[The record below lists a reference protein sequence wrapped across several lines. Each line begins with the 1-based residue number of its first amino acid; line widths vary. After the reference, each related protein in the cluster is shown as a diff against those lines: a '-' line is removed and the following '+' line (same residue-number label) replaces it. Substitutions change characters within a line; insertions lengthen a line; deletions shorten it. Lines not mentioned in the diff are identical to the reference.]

1 MFFVELYV
9 NLNLLSNL
17 LSTNMKR
24 NKAILILIIFS
35 FFALL
40 ICCCVFMFALS
51 SVPVDE
57 NQYSSQ
63 VVQSGD
69 ETQTVAIVE
78 VKDVIS
84 RQKTT
89 DMWGNE
95 TPDMTSEIIKKI
107 DQAQNDDLV
116 KALLLEVDSPGGDV
130 YASKL
135 IYNKV
140 VEFKETGKPVVAFMQ
155 DTAAS
160 GGYMVSAPADQIVAS
175 EVTVTGSIG
184 VIASYVDYEE
194 LFDKVGLEQ
203 VNIVNTEGKN
213 KAGEDLKD
221 KESEAYILYQGILD
235 DIYDEFIEIVA
246 DGRGMTKEEVIE
258 LADGRV
264 YTGTQ
269 AIENGLIDELGEDKE
284 AYDLIASL
292 ASLNNP
298 NFIRYENE
306 DNPFSLYSMSL
317 KNILFPELSAI
328 ESKKPGLTVQYLMK
342 I

>member
-1 MFFVELYV
+1 
-9 NLNLLSNL
+9 
-17 LSTNMKR
+17 
-24 NKAILILIIFS
+24 
-35 FFALL
+35 
-40 ICCCVFMFALS
+40 
-51 SVPVDE
+51 
-57 NQYSSQ
+57 
-63 VVQSGD
+63 
-69 ETQTVAIVE
+69 
-78 VKDVIS
+78 
-84 RQKTT
+84 
-89 DMWGNE
+89 
-95 TPDMTSEIIKKI
+95 
-107 DQAQNDDLV
+107 
-116 KALLLEVDSPGGDV
+116 VDSPGGDV

-135 IYNKV
+135 IYNKI

-155 DTAAS
+155 DIAAS

-306 DNPFSLYSMSL
+306 ENPFSLYSMSL

-328 ESKKPGLTVQYLMK
+328 ESKKPGLSVQYLMK